1 MTAKGEDAPHPS
13 GSGGGVFRFT
23 LFQILLRP
31 AIGASIGQRPLR
43 PQANLVMNAA

>member
-1 MTAKGEDAPHPS
+1 MTAKGEDAPTP
-13 GSGGGVFRFT
+13 

>member
-1 MTAKGEDAPHPS
+1 MTAKGEDAPTPLGIS
-13 GSGGGVFRFT
+13 GGVFRFT

-43 PQANLVMNAA
+43 PRTNLVMNAA